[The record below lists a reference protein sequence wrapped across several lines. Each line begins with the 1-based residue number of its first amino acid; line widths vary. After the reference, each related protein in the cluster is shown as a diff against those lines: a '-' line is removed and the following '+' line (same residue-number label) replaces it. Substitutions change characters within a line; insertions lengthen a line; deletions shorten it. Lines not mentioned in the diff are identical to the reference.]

1 MLFAVGMFHRLGQRH
16 HHRKGGSGA
25 NHRDSG
31 RSTHLG
37 DHSGFL
43 ATAGRA
49 TPWGALPGMKGDKP
63 KQEESNPSV
72 KADDKA
78 YKSALEAIP
87 TKPKQAY
94 DPWHNVRAAPPNN
107 SK

>member
-1 MLFAVGMFHRLGQRH
+1 MRIIAIASVAL
-16 HHRKGGSGA
+16 S
-25 NHRDSG
+25 
-31 RSTHLG
+31 
-37 DHSGFL
+37 L
-43 ATAGRA
+43 ATIPAYSQQPGA
-49 TPWGALPGMKGDKP
+49 TPWGALPGMKSDKP
-63 KQEESNPSV
+63 KQEESNSSV

>member
-1 MLFAVGMFHRLGQRH
+1 
-16 HHRKGGSGA
+16 
-25 NHRDSG
+25 
-31 RSTHLG
+31 
-37 DHSGFL
+37 
-43 ATAGRA
+43 
-49 TPWGALPGMKGDKP
+49 MKGDKP

-94 DPWHNVRAAPPNN
+94 DPWHNVRAATPNN

>member
-1 MLFAVGMFHRLGQRH
+1 MRTIAMAGVVLSLVTIPAYSQQPGQ
-16 HHRKGGSGA
+16 
-25 NHRDSG
+25 
-31 RSTHLG
+31 
-37 DHSGFL
+37 
-43 ATAGRA
+43 

-63 KQEESNPSV
+63 KQEESNSSV

-94 DPWHNVRAAPPNN
+94 DPWHNVRAAPSNN

>member
-1 MLFAVGMFHRLGQRH
+1 MPFAVDMFRRLVSDITTAREAPVQIIAMAGVAL
-16 HHRKGGSGA
+16 S
-25 NHRDSG
+25 
-31 RSTHLG
+31 
-37 DHSGFL
+37 L
-43 ATAGRA
+43 ATIPAYAQQPGGG

-63 KQEESNPSV
+63 KQEESNSSV

>member
-1 MLFAVGMFHRLGQRH
+1 MLFAVDMFRLGWRH

-25 NHRDSG
+25 NHRDSERG
-31 RSTHLG
+31 TLLG
-37 DHSGFL
+37 DNSGLL
-43 ATAGRA
+43 ATAGGDSR
-49 TPWGALPGMKGDKP
+49 GALPGMKSDKP
-63 KQEESNPSV
+63 KQEEFNSSV